1 MKQKDIVFILASVFF
16 VIVVWIIFDIYH
28 SSVSSTISGK
38 LNSQIVPIK
47 ADFDLKTIENIK
59 SRKTIEPLYKSA
71 GSIAPVLTQSP
82 NASPTPTIQLVPT
95 EAGNNQASKEG
106 ALLQ

>member
-1 MKQKDIVFILASVFF
+1 MKQKDIVFILASAFF

-28 SSVSSTISGK
+28 TSVSSTISGK

-59 SRKTIEPLYKSA
+59 ARKQIEPLYKSA
-71 GSIAPVLTQSP
+71 GSITPVLTQVT
-82 NASPTPTIQLVPT
+82 NASPTPTIQLAPT
-95 EAGNNQASKEG
+95 ETRNNQVSSEG